1 LAALLE
7 ADQLRALV
15 VRVFEKQLGGEA
27 LLFDPEREP
36 SQSAAHQRTRR
47 LLSPEPG

>member
-1 LAALLE
+1 ME

-15 VRVFEKQLGGEA
+15 ERVFEKQLGGEA

-36 SQSAAHQRTRR
+36 RSP
-47 LLSPEPG
+47 LLTDEPGACYRRNLAETT